1 MCPLCV
7 TSMAV
12 VAAGATSSGGL
23 TALVVSKLLK
33 EKKTNR
39 SKNET
44 ERKGIRNRTN
54 ETSENRV

>member
-23 TALVVSKLLK
+23 TALLVRKLLK
-33 EKKTNR
+33 ERKINR

-44 ERKGIRNRTN
+44 ERKGIENRTN